1 VDASYRSGG
10 ADQGDVASAAMAG
23 SMPAWAPAR
32 LTVPTRALGCVPV
45 LAQMRAERAKQPAA
59 CKRAPELSLRR
70 LKYTWNCRGTPDTG
84 RTTRL
89 ASIGPTGWSG
99 HYGAAELPGWR
110 RNERVAG
117 AIREGRSGR
126 YAQFVLKLLK

>member
-1 VDASYRSGG
+1 
-10 ADQGDVASAAMAG
+10 
-23 SMPAWAPAR
+23 MPAWAPAR
-32 LTVPTRALGCVPV
+32 LTAPTRALGCVPV

-89 ASIGPTGWSG
+89 ASIGPTGV
-99 HYGAAELPGWR
+99 ETDTTER
-110 RNERVAG
+110 RNSLVGGGTSVWQVPFGKAALAG
-117 AIREGRSGR
+117 MLNLCSSC
-126 YAQFVLKLLK
+126 